1 MNFILGDELFET
13 VAQHLLHKKQQLFD
27 KFRILLLKQSM
38 VSDQSKVYSLFII
51 YYLIFNL

>member
-38 VSDQSKVYSLFII
+38 V
-51 YYLIFNL
+51 